1 MNTMYMQQLRY
12 IKQQFTQKTSVLM
25 PWKVKT
31 ELLVKNIEHFTTK
44 KQLLKKNYLSEFLV
58 LHDLWNNICELH
70 RQVYLVL
77 QLVGCTYFGKM
88 TVFWLPA
95 LEGQPLSDITESTVP
110 GLWNTYNI
118 CHGNTLYSIYR
129 FLYQLVSV
137 MWYIFFSKLVS
148 LNLMVILL
156 KVNQKYI
163 TLLTWVSLGIT
174 HLQL

>member
-1 MNTMYMQQLRY
+1 
-12 IKQQFTQKTSVLM
+12 M

-44 KQLLKKNYLSEFLV
+44 KQLLKKNYLSKFLV
-58 LHDLWNNICELH
+58 LHDLWNNIYELH

-137 MWYIFFSKLVS
+137 MGYILFKVGVIKLWGNFVKSQSKVHHIAYRSFFRYNPFTTVVWTNCEHSFNKYKDRKS
-148 LNLMVILL
+148 MV
-156 KVNQKYI
+156 
-163 TLLTWVSLGIT
+163 
-174 HLQL
+174 